1 MEIQGERGRGRP
13 RLSVSLCRYRL
24 VVHCVL
30 SSPSYMVPEWQF
42 VMDHAARYLVLLNSS
57 INFIIYCLAGNQFRS
72 VLLSTVTQSATPQ
85 ES

>member
-1 MEIQGERGRGRP
+1 
-13 RLSVSLCRYRL
+13 
-24 VVHCVL
+24 
-30 SSPSYMVPEWQF
+30 MVPEWQF